1 MLRDKARVLVTHE
14 LNYLKCSDWILI
26 LSGGKIVSEGT
37 YKDLMDNGSLAQLT
51 KECKMEHEAAL
62 VDRERQEQEQQAT
75 FDDYAGEDPED
86 AFVAENTLEVENVS
100 DRARIG
106 V

>member
-37 YKDLMDNGSLAQLT
+37 YKDLMLNGALAQLT
-51 KECKMEHEAAL
+51 KECKKEQEAAM
-62 VDRERQEQEQQAT
+62 VDRERQEQEQQASA
-75 FDDYAGEDPED
+75 DEYAGEDPED

-100 DRARIG
+100 GLALA